1 MNKTYCSRQ
10 LCQWL
15 QERGCKVESEYHYFK
30 VEYPTGT
37 IWELSNNEADEI
49 WFDLWFENGGTVVA
63 YSWADILIF
72 KAREFWGS
80 DIDTKHNNEWFNK
93 SHWHIRHV
101 ILFLQQ
107 NNIKDAEDYVR
118 EHSVFNNK
126 K

>member
-1 MNKTYCSRQ
+1 MNKNYCSRQ

-72 KAREFWGS
+72 KAVEFWGEYFLAE
-80 DIDTKHNNEWFNK
+80 DYPHT
-93 SHWHIRHV
+93 V
-101 ILFLQQ
+101 LILLQQ
-107 NNIKDAEDYVR
+107 NNIKDAELYFM
-118 EHSVFNNK
+118 EHCVFNNK